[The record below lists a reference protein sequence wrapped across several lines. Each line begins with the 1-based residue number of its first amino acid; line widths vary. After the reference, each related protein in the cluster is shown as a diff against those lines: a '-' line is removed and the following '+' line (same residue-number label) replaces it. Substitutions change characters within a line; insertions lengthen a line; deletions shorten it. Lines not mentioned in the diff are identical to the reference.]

1 MVPINLNGK
10 SVLVTGAAS
19 GLGKAIAMRLAEA
32 GCAVCVADINI
43 AAAEVVANEISQMGN
58 ASMAF
63 QVNTSNQNEV
73 VNMVNESIKKFEK
86 LDLLVNNAGIGT
98 MKPITDMQQEDI
110 DNMID
115 INLKG
120 VIYGCKAALAHMIPQ
135 NEGNI
140 INISSVAAK
149 MGAPYASVYA
159 SSKAGVIALTNSLA
173 REVAENNININ
184 AICPGIIRTNMWE
197 KQLELMTNNG
207 DAQSKNE
214 AFRSFSSS
222 QIPLRRPQEPED
234 IANMVVY
241 LASDLARNI
250 TGQTINVDGGSAI
263 F

>member
-1 MVPINLNGK
+1 MVPITLDGK
-10 SVLVTGAAS
+10 VALVTGAAG
-19 GLGKAIAMRLAEA
+19 GLGKAIAIRLAEA
-32 GCAVCVADINI
+32 GCSVCIADINI
-43 AAAEVVANEISQMGN
+43 DKAKMAADEISQMG
-58 ASMAF
+58 SVTMAV

-73 VNMVNESIKKFEK
+73 ASMVDASLKKFGK
-86 LDLLVNNAGIGT
+86 LDFMINNAGIGM
-98 MKPITDMQQEDI
+98 MKPIMAMEQQDI
-110 DNMID
+110 DSMID

-120 VIYGCKAALAHMIPQ
+120 VIYGCKAALAHMVPR
-135 NEGNI
+135 NEGKI
-140 INISSVAAK
+140 VNISSVAAK
-149 MGAPYASVYA
+149 MGAPYAAVYA

-197 KQLELMTNNG
+197 KQLELMTGDG
-207 DAQSKNE
+207 DATAKDE
-214 AFRSFSSS
+214 AFRNFSSS